1 MLSNTWHTRLFDA
14 LKISRGLV
22 AGQKLFETFEEA
34 FPVGYQ
40 ENFSIENAVA
50 DIAFCEKLSVQ
61 HSLEMDLYQSDN
73 EADTMV
79 HFKLL
84 SLGISVMLSDVVPIL
99 ENMGLRIMNEKSY
112 EIKQKNHA
120 VILLNDY
127 RMIYKKDKPFS
138 LEAVKK
144 NFQDVFE
151 KIWAKE
157 IENDGFNQLVL
168 YANLSGRE
176 VMVLRAYAKYLWQT
190 GFNFSQDHLEETLN
204 ANPSLAALL
213 INLFKTRFDPDHSHR
228 ELDLEGQ
235 REIIEKNLDLVENIN
250 EDRAIR
256 RYLQVILAT
265 IRTNYYQIDEQG
277 LSKNHFSFKLKSSD
291 VPELPLPVPL
301 YEIFVYTARMEGIHL
316 RAAKV
321 SRGGIRWS
329 DRREDFRTEIL
340 SLMKTQ
346 QVKNAVIVPMGAKG
360 GFVLKQMSDKK
371 TPDEVREE
379 VLECYKIFIRGLLDI
394 SDNYQGN
401 RLVHPFNVV
410 RYDEN
415 DPYLVVAA
423 DKGTATFSDTANAI
437 AEEYGFWLGDAFAS
451 GGKTGYDHKKL
462 AITARGAWESVKNHF
477 HALGVDLQNK
487 TITMTGIGDMSG
499 DVFGNGLLLSKNFK
513 LIAAFNH
520 KDIFIDPDP
529 DPLKSYEERLRLFK
543 MPHSNWSDYNPS
555 LISKGGGVFSRSTK
569 IIDLSL
575 EIRQALDI
583 QQEKIEMDGFI
594 QMILK
599 APVDLLW
606 NGGIGT
612 YVKSSSES
620 HSEVNDKT
628 NDMVRINGSDLRCKV
643 VAEGGNLGFTQLG
656 RIEYAQRGGC
666 INTDA
671 IDNSGGVHCSDNE
684 VNIKILLNEVVKQGR
699 LTEQERNQILLSIQD
714 EVAELVLSNNKIQ
727 TQAISMEA
735 FRASENLEMH
745 GYVIQELER
754 SQKLD
759 RLLERLPT
767 QEAIDARKLIN
778 QGLTRPE
785 LAVVMAYSKMSLKQ
799 AILESGVPEDPYFH
813 DVLEDAF
820 PKPLRVPFKE
830 YMSGHRLK
838 REIIATQLSGQL
850 INNMGISFVTRLKD
864 ETGSNTADI
873 LRAYI
878 VSSEIFNAEMLQKTI
893 DDLRDSVSIS
903 IQYQMLHE
911 LNRLLRR
918 STRWFLRK
926 KNRNVDV
933 AQTIDRFALK
943 IDLIGKALPN
953 LIVAYDAD
961 TQPVIAYYTKANVPV
976 ELATHIATFNSMFS
990 ALDIVEAA
998 ILKQFPVDQ
1007 MAMIYYEIGKRLE
1020 LGWFRELIKKQT
1032 VNNHWEALARASFMD
1047 DLDRQ
1052 QRYLAMRIMRQA
1064 LDNGNMHVWIDCW
1077 LAQHQTVLTR
1087 WEHFR
1092 AELKRT
1098 PVIDFTMLAVTL
1110 RELLD
1115 MTPTNP

>member
-1 MLSNTWHTRLFDA
+1 MLTKTWSTRLLEA
-14 LKISRGLV
+14 LTISRGLV
-22 AGQKLFETFEEA
+22 AGQKLSDTFEEA

-40 ENFSIENAVA
+40 ENFSIENAVS
-50 DIAFCEKLSVQ
+50 DITYCEKLSVQ
-61 HSLEMDLYQSDN
+61 HRLEMNLYQHEN
-73 EADTMV
+73 EMDAVV

-84 SLGISVMLSDVVPIL
+84 SLGLSVMLSDVVPIL
-99 ENMGLRIMNEKSY
+99 EKMGFRIMSEKSY
-112 EIKQKNHA
+112 EIKPKNRE

-127 RMIYKKDKPFS
+127 RMIYKKDKPIS
-138 LEAVKK
+138 LDAIKE
-144 NFQDVFE
+144 NFEDVFK
-151 KIWAKE
+151 KIWEKE

-168 YANLSGRE
+168 YAHLSGRE
-176 VMVLRAYAKYLWQT
+176 VMILRAYAKYLWQA
-190 GFNFSQDHLEETLN
+190 GFNFSQDHLEETFN
-204 ANPSLAALL
+204 TNTSLAVLL
-213 INLFKTRFDPDHSHR
+213 INLFKTRFEPGRSHR
-228 ELDLEGQ
+228 ELDLEAQ
-235 REIIEKNLDLVENIN
+235 RALIEKNIDCVKNIN
-250 EDRAIR
+250 EDRVIR
-256 RYLQVILAT
+256 RYLQIILAT
-265 IRTNYYQIDEQG
+265 IRTNYYQVDEQG
-277 LSKNHFSFKLKSSD
+277 FSKKHFSFKLKSSE
-291 VPELPLPVPL
+291 VPELPRPVPL

-360 GFVLKQMSDKK
+360 GFVLKQMSDKT
-371 TPDEVREE
+371 TPDEMRAE
-379 VLECYKIFIRGLLDI
+379 VIDCYKIFIRGLLDLT
-394 SDNYQGN
+394 DNYQSD
-401 RLVHPFNVV
+401 RLVHPLNVV
-410 RYDEN
+410 RYDED

-437 AEEYGFWLGDAFAS
+437 AKEYGFWLFDAFAS

-462 AITARGAWESVKNHF
+462 AITARGAWESVKSHF
-477 HALGVDLQNK
+477 HGLGFDLQK
-487 TITMTGIGDMSG
+487 QKVTMIGIGDMSG

-520 KDIFIDPDP
+520 KDIFLDPNP
-529 DPLKSYEERLRLFK
+529 DPLKSYEERKRLFE
-543 MPHSNWSDYNPS
+543 MPHSNWSDYNPK
-555 LISKGGGVFSRSTK
+555 LISKGGGVFSRSDKT
-569 IIDLSL
+569 IDLSV
-575 EIRQALDI
+575 EVRQALDI
-583 QQEKIEMDGFI
+583 QKEKIETDELI
-594 QMILK
+594 RMILK

-612 YVKSSSES
+612 YVKSRSES
-620 HSEVNDKT
+620 HHEVNDKT
-628 NDMVRINGSDLRCKV
+628 NDTVRINGCDLRCKV
-643 VAEGGNLGFTQLG
+643 VAEGGNLGLTQLG
-656 RIEYAQRGGC
+656 RIEYAQHGGC

-699 LTEQERNQILLSIQD
+699 LTEQERNQILASIQ
-714 EVAELVLSNNKIQ
+714 EEIAELVVSNNEVQ

-745 GYVIQELER
+745 GYVIRELEQ

-759 RLLERLPT
+759 RALECLPT
-767 QEAIDARKLIN
+767 QEVIDARKLIN

-785 LAVVMAYSKMSLKQ
+785 FAVVMAYSKMSLKQ
-799 AILESGVPEDPYFH
+799 AILDSSVPEDLYFH
-813 DVLEDAF
+813 DILAQAF

-838 REIIATQLSGQL
+838 REIIATQLSSHL
-850 INNMGISFVTRLKD
+850 INNMGVSFVPRLKD
-864 ETGSNTADI
+864 ETGSNAADI

-878 VSSEIFNAEMLQKTI
+878 VSSEIFNAAMLQKTI
-893 DDLRDSVSIS
+893 NNLNGSVSIS
-903 IQYQMLHE
+903 IQYTMLHE

-926 KNRNVDV
+926 KNRNIDIPK
-933 AQTIDRFALK
+933 TIDRFALK
-943 IDLIGKALPN
+943 IDLIGKALPS
-953 LIVAYDAD
+953 LISDYDTD
-961 TQPVIAYYTKANVPV
+961 TQPAITYYTEAHVPLA
-976 ELATHIATFNSMFS
+976 LATDIVSFNSMFS

-998 ILKQFPVDQ
+998 TLKQFPVDQ
-1007 MAMIYYEIGKRLE
+1007 MAMVYYEIGKRLG

-1032 VNNHWEALARASFMD
+1032 VRNHWEALARASFMD

-1064 LDNGNMHVWIDCW
+1064 LDDTNIQVWIDHW
-1077 LAQHQTVLTR
+1077 LSQHQTVLTR

-1092 AELKRT
+1092 SELKRT

-1115 MTPTNP
+1115 ITDNP

>member
-1 MLSNTWHTRLFDA
+1 MLSKIWHTKLFDA
-14 LKISRGLV
+14 LKIAQGPA
-22 AGQKLFETFEEA
+22 AGQKLSQSFEDA

-40 ENFSIENAVA
+40 ENFSIENAVS
-50 DIAFCEKLSVQ
+50 DMAFCEKLSVE
-61 HSLEMDLYQSDN
+61 HKLEMDLYQCHD
-73 EADTMV
+73 EIDTMV

-84 SLGISVMLSDVVPIL
+84 SLGFSVMLSDIVPIL

-112 EIKQKNHA
+112 EIKPKDRE

-127 RMIYKKDKPFS
+127 RMIYKKDMSFS
-138 LEAVKK
+138 LEEVKR
-144 NFQDVFE
+144 NFQDAF
-151 KIWAKE
+151 KNILAKE
-157 IENDGFNQLVL
+157 TENDGFNQLVL

-176 VMVLRAYAKYLWQT
+176 VMILRAYAKYLWQT
-190 GFNFSQDHLEETLN
+190 GFNFSPNRNQRD
-204 ANPSLAALL
+204 
-213 INLFKTRFDPDHSHR
+213 FDCEAKR
-228 ELDLEGQ
+228 A
-235 REIIEKNLDLVENIN
+235 IIEKNLELIENVN
-250 EDRAIR
+250 EDRVIR

-265 IRTNYYQIDEQG
+265 IRTNYYQVDAQG
-277 LSKNHFSFKLKSSD
+277 APKNYFSFKLKSSD

-301 YEIFVYTARMEGIHL
+301 YEIFVYAACMEGIHL

-360 GFVLKQMSDKK
+360 GFVLKQMSDKT
-371 TPDEVREE
+371 TPEALRKEVI
-379 VLECYKIFIRGLLDI
+379 ECYKILIRGLLDLT
-394 SDNYQGN
+394 DNYQGN
-401 RLVHPFNVV
+401 RLVHPLHVV

-437 AEEYGFWLGDAFAS
+437 AEEYGFWLSDAFAS

-462 AITARGAWESVKNHF
+462 AITARGAWESVKSHF
-477 HALGVDLQNK
+477 QVLGVDLHKQI
-487 TITMTGIGDMSG
+487 ITMIGIGDMSG
-499 DVFGNGLLLSKNFK
+499 DVFGNGLLLSKSFK

-520 KDIFIDPDP
+520 KEIFIDPNP
-529 DPLKSYEERLRLFK
+529 DPLKSYEERKRLFE
-543 MPHSNWSDYNPS
+543 MPYSNWSDYNPK

-569 IIDLSL
+569 MIDLSQ
-575 EIRQALDI
+575 EMRQAFNT
-583 QQEKIEMDGFI
+583 QKEKLAIDELI
-594 QMILK
+594 RIILK

-620 HSEVNDKT
+620 QHAVNDKT
-628 NDMVRINGSDLRCKV
+628 NDMVRINGNDLGSKV

-656 RIEYAQRGGC
+656 RIEYAQRGGF

-671 IDNSGGVHCSDNE
+671 IDNSGGVHCSDHE

-699 LTEQERNQILLSIQD
+699 LSEEERNQILASIQE
-714 EVAELVLSNNKIQ
+714 EVAELVLSNNKVQ

-735 FRASENLEMH
+735 FRASENLDMH
-745 GYVIQELER
+745 GYVIQELEQ
-754 SQKLD
+754 SQILD
-759 RLLERLPT
+759 RSLEFLPT
-767 QEAIDARKLIN
+767 QEAMDARKLIN

-799 AILESGVPEDPYFH
+799 AILASSVPEDPYFQGT
-813 DVLEDAF
+813 LENAF
-820 PKPLRVPFKE
+820 PKPLRIPFKE
-830 YMSGHRLK
+830 YMSNHRLK
-838 REIIATQLSGQL
+838 REIIATQLSSHL

-864 ETGSNTADI
+864 ETGSNAADI
-873 LRAYI
+873 LRAYM
-878 VSSEIFNAEMLQKTI
+878 VSSELFNAELIQKTI
-893 DDLRDSVSIS
+893 DDLEDSVPIA
-903 IQYQMLHE
+903 IRYQMLHE

-926 KNRNVDV
+926 KNRNSDIR
-933 AQTIDRFALK
+933 QTIDRFALK

-953 LIVAYDAD
+953 LISDFDVE
-961 TQPVIAYYTKANVPV
+961 TQPAIRYYTEAHVPV
-976 ELATHIATFNSMFS
+976 ELATHIVSFNSMFS
-990 ALDIVEAA
+990 ALDIVEGAT
-998 ILKQFPVDQ
+998 LKHFPVDQ

-1020 LGWFRELIKKQT
+1020 LGWLRERIKKQS

-1052 QRYLAMRIMRQA
+1052 QRSLAMRIMRQA
-1064 LDNGNMHVWIDCW
+1064 LTDSPMHVWIDHW
-1077 LAQHQTVLTR
+1077 LAQHKIVLAR

-1092 AELKRT
+1092 SELKRT
-1098 PVIDFTMLAVTL
+1098 VSIDFTMLAVTL
-1110 RELLD
+1110 RALLD
-1115 MTPTNP
+1115 MTPTKN